1 MGCGYRF
8 ACPERTA
15 LEGIK
20 RLEQFFVSIGLPV
33 TLEGLDIPED
43 RLEEMADKCTDNNR
57 KKIGSFVQLDR
68 EDVLNI
74 LKIAAK

>member
-1 MGCGYRF
+1 MDIDF

-33 TLEGLDIPED
+33 TLEGLDIPN